1 MQVSN
6 LWSDLLIDQILGNV
20 NLSQGQL
27 VMVFVV
33 QHVHKIG
40 IEWMDVLKKKKQ
52 HETKHILTRTTR
64 RNKIKHYSTREIL
77 HGDLRQV
84 LGSR

>member
-6 LWSDLLIDQILGNV
+6 LWSDLLINQILGNV

-40 IEWMDVLKKKKQ
+40 IEWMDVLKKQNK
-52 HETKHILTRTTR
+52 TKHIFNLYNKGKQKSTLLNK
-64 RNKIKHYSTREIL
+64 RNS
-77 HGDLRQV
+77 
-84 LGSR
+84 SW